1 MFVIE
6 LLNEKSRVYGNV
18 ALALGVSVGSLL
30 FGIAVMFE
38 HDFRVVL
45 RMFHIPG
52 IFVLLYFFF
61 ISESIHW
68 LLATGK
74 IDRGIAAIK
83 RIAKF
88 NRLELSETSI
98 ESIKQKYST
107 PLPAQ
112 NKLNEQVESQSVL
125 RLFWTMLK
133 TRTLCLRFLNICF
146 QWVAT
151 YFSNLGLYQ
160 YSIQIPNVD
169 RYVSY
174 LIMISA
180 DVPGTILV
188 QLLMNRVKRKTLLF
202 SAHFLVGIFIVATSF
217 IPKEYPW
224 IVIFCFVVAKSL
236 LHLATVVMNQFTSE
250 MFPTNIRTTVL
261 NIASTC
267 AQVGSMIAPFIVILV
282 RNLSFQLI
290 SY

>member
-125 RLFWTMLK
+125 RLFWKMLK

-282 RNLSFQLI
+282 RNLSLQLI